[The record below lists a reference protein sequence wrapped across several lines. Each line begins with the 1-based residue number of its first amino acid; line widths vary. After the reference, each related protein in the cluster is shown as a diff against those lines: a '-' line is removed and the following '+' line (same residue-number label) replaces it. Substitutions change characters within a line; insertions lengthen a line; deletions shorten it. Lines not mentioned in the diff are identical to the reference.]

1 MKSLQ
6 AFTLRPRLLLAIAL
20 AIALSSVLPSALPI
34 WTRALIGWCA
44 GVAFYSVVVVWQFS
58 RASVEKIRERAS
70 RLDDTAPVI
79 LVIALAATTASFGAI
94 GALLLAPASSDKV
107 MEVVLAGTTMVLS
120 WFFIQIIFSIHYT
133 HIYYGDENGTERGGL
148 EFGGKED
155 EPDFWDFVYFTV
167 SIGATAQTSDTV
179 VSTKR
184 MRRIVLA
191 QSIYS
196 FFFNT
201 AILAL
206 AINIAASLAGH

>member
-1 MKSLQ
+1 MKSLE

-20 AIALSSVLPSALPI
+20 AGALAFVLPSSLPI
-34 WTRALIGWCA
+34 WTRCLIGWCV
-44 GVAFYSVVVVWQFS
+44 GVTFYGIIVIWQFS

-94 GALLLAPASSDKV
+94 GALLLAPSSADKV
-107 MEVVLAGTTMVLS
+107 VDVVLAGTTMVLS
-120 WFFIQIIFSIHYT
+120 WFFIQVIFSIHYT
-133 HIYYGDENGTERGGL
+133 HIYYGDENGIERGGL
-148 EFGGKED
+148 EFGGKEE
-155 EPDFWDFVYFTV
+155 EPDFWDFLYFTV

-179 VSTKR
+179 VTSKR